1 MWSSLLST
9 GAHIYLSRHAGHL
22 QKEKKISILMYL
34 INVSYLIYPEENES
48 HVPYFYALI

>member
-22 QKEKKISILMYL
+22 QKGKKN
-34 INVSYLIYPEENES
+34 INID
-48 HVPYFYALI
+48 VPDKCFLFDIPRRK